1 MKGLRMTVADNRP
14 KNRRPLTCSVTLL
27 VAGLIVAVG
36 AGYAQEEE
44 PQWQKDER
52 NCINATGRADC
63 NSPRGPA
70 PEARNDLWNAIA
82 FSPSRAIAAFAGSFT
97 APENAKEAALKR
109 CAFRAADCKV
119 IAAAH
124 DVCLAVAFEVRGG
137 GLYRTATGASKQ
149 DAEGKALTVCMAEGP
164 QRCKVL
170 ASCSGQPPILLLSQ

>member
-1 MKGLRMTVADNRP
+1 MIVAGNKQKKRH
-14 KNRRPLTCSVTLL
+14 RLACGATLL
-27 VAGLIVAVG
+27 GAALILAAG

-44 PQWQKDER
+44 PQWQKDQR

-63 NSPRGPA
+63 SSPGGPA

-82 FSPSRAIAAFAGSFT
+82 FSPSRNIAAFAGSFT
-97 APENAKEAALKR
+97 APENAKAAALKR

-149 DAEGKALTVCMAEGP
+149 EAEGKALTVCMAEGP
-164 QRCKVL
+164 QRCRVL